1 MVDCSVAGFRPCN
14 EIQTGYVDDCLM
26 SKNQV
31 QDECRVHVLPDG
43 MHAVLMSGGLS
54 PMPIDCGL
62 KTCPHTCP

>member
-31 QDECRVHVLPDG
+31 QDECLVHVLPDG
-43 MHAVLMSGGLS
+43 MHADSAVRGDYRLCRL
-54 PMPIDCGL
+54 
-62 KTCPHTCP
+62 TAV

>member
-43 MHAVLMSGGLS
+43 MHADFDVRG
-54 PMPIDCGL
+54 IIAYAD
-62 KTCPHTCP
+62 